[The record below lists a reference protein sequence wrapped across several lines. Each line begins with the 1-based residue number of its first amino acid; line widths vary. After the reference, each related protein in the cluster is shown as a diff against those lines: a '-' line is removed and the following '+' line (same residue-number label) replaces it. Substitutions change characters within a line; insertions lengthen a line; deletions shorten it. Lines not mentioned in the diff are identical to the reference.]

1 MNWTMA
7 WITVRPT
14 TLLGMFLMTL
24 LTTHLTARIEALL
37 MAQIM
42 ARAHDV
48 DYSANKDIDDAND
61 ADNDNAID
69 GVNDSNDVVRFVGGV
84 DPIPRRTDNKCFRV
98 FS

>member
-1 MNWTMA
+1 MCSSHYGMNWTMA

-24 LTTHLTARIEALL
+24 LTTHLTAQIEALL

-48 DYSANKDIDDAND
+48 DYSANKDIDEAND
-61 ADNDNAID
+61 ADDDNAVD
-69 GVNDSNDVVRFVGGV
+69 GVNDSTTVPLRNAVIDTR
-84 DPIPRRTDNKCFRV
+84 IELRAI
-98 FS
+98 